1 MLAWFEAANED
12 EAKKLAIKVLSHEGV
27 GHTFSIHANN
37 TDVVRKFCLEI
48 PVSRFLVNAPA
59 AQGGIGKETKLF
71 PALTLG
77 CGAVGGSASSENIS
91 PMDLVNIRKVAWGK
105 NRQDDLVEIL
115 TAKIL
120 ERLK

>member
-1 MLAWFEAANED
+1 M
-12 EAKKLAIKVLSHEGV
+12 
-27 GHTFSIHANN
+27 
-37 TDVVRKFCLEI
+37 
-48 PVSRFLVNAPA
+48 NAPA

-91 PMDLVNIRKVAWGK
+91 PMELVNIRKVAWGK
-105 NRQDDLVEIL
+105 KQQDDLVEIL